1 MKIIKVS
8 NNNSNCTLSSFNHNF
23 FSQFNVVYK
32 WINIIIIIINHSQS
46 LGFKEILGFNQRL
59 YIIIIIINGLK

>member
-8 NNNSNCTLSSFNHNF
+8 NNNSNCTLSSFNHNC

-32 WINIIIIIINHSQS
+32 WINIVTIIINHSQS

>member
-8 NNNSNCTLSSFNHNF
+8 NNNSNCTLSSFNHNC

-32 WINIIIIIINHSQS
+32 WINIIFIIINHSQS

-59 YIIIIIINGLK
+59 YIIIIINGLK